1 MKKRLLSLA
10 LALALCLGLTVPA
23 LAADTSGLD
32 AGGAKAFYSKLTAYQ
47 QAVIYADL
55 RDMNGDKTPELV
67 VVSSPRP
74 DGNGFQYHVVTVD
87 IWQVKNGSAVKTSS
101 VECEAGTFTDMEY
114 VSLSGAIYVHA
125 STNSGRPGFHGVTD
139 TYISADSWEYLG
151 ACWYEEPA
159 SMDTD
164 AIADEINSTDFFRA
178 VSGVQQKEI
187 TREEYK
193 ERIQKYRGA
202 TVGEYM
208 FGCGG
213 QSWYNDDKLVNGH
226 DATYQDVLKQL
237 AFQASQGS
245 TTTPAPGTF
254 GPYSIYVDGWAK
266 YFIDF
271 ESAKVER
278 KTVKVRTVGMGGELR
293 DYENVDAILIKVAPL
308 SRVST
313 RLIDDPDGLYA
324 DFAEYA
330 GCDGAYGWSA
340 DVDGSDKFTV
350 YARGSAE
357 FWLYSG
363 AIERSIT
370 GKDECIDLDWT
381 MDSAGNYVQAFVLLE
396 SGTGTTA
403 PSEPTAPSFTDVP
416 AGEYY
421 AAPVSWAIS
430 KGITNGTSTT
440 TFSPDDKCTEAQI
453 LTFLWRASGKPAPSG
468 QRPAWVDAAYQDAVL
483 WASNK
488 GMIDLA
494 GFNPG
499 KPCTRANAVKFIWQA
514 QGSPSPSAASTF
526 TDVAKGAD
534 YAAAVSWAVEEN
546 VTKGTST
553 TTFSPGDTCTRG
565 QIVTFLHRAMG

>member
-23 LAADTSGLD
+23 LAADASGLD
-32 AGGAKAFYSKLTAYQ
+32 AKTASAYLQVLKAQVDKYGVQNGADKTGISYAGLQDMDGDGVSELVIISLIETGIFGDVDFGIWKMRNGNAVRTVDEELNYGALFEMKNLTVAFAHKGGQTRLFYQWDNEFLGSSIDGERMYYRNRSYVFFTADGTADIQEFSDGADGNHRYEFANYDRSWQVDTTPLLSFDGTQWTYSSKSVSELQAALTAKANEAPSKPT
-47 QAVIYADL
+47 
-55 RDMNGDKTPELV
+55 
-67 VVSSPRP
+67 
-74 DGNGFQYHVVTVD
+74 
-87 IWQVKNGSAVKTSS
+87 
-101 VECEAGTFTDMEY
+101 
-114 VSLSGAIYVHA
+114 
-125 STNSGRPGFHGVTD
+125 
-139 TYISADSWEYLG
+139 
-151 ACWYEEPA
+151 
-159 SMDTD
+159 
-164 AIADEINSTDFFRA
+164 
-178 VSGVQQKEI
+178 
-187 TREEYK
+187 
-193 ERIQKYRGA
+193 
-202 TVGEYM
+202 
-208 FGCGG
+208 
-213 QSWYNDDKLVNGH
+213 
-226 DATYQDVLKQL
+226 
-237 AFQASQGS
+237 

-278 KTVKVRTVGMGGELR
+278 KTVKVRTVGMDGELG

-313 RLIDDPDGLYA
+313 RLIDDPDGAYA
-324 DFAEYA
+324 DFARYA

-430 KGITNGTSTT
+430 KGITNGTSVT
-440 TFSPDDKCTEAQI
+440 TFSPGENCTEAQI

-499 KPCTRANAVKFIWQA
+499 KPCTRASAVKFIWQA
-514 QGSPSPSAASTF
+514 QGSPSPSAASAF
-526 TDVAKGAD
+526 TDVDKGAG
-534 YAAAVSWAVEEN
+534 YAAAVSWAVEKN

-553 TTFSPGDTCTRG
+553 TTFSPNDTCTRG

>member
-23 LAADTSGLD
+23 LAADVSGLD
-32 AGGAKAFYSKLTAYQ
+32 AATAAAYARVLEEQISKHGIRTSEAGKGLVCAE
-47 QAVIYADL
+47 L
-55 RDMNGDKTPELV
+55 EDMDGDGTPELIILNAAGEACLDIGV
-67 VVSSPRP
+67 WRMQSGKAVRTASEWTTNYIY
-74 DGNGFQYHVVTVD
+74 DGKIAFAH
-87 IWQVKNGSAVKTSS
+87 KNGEVRLFCDNNMSRGSLFYRS
-101 VECEAGTFTDMEY
+101 YGRELFYIDAGGTRYDY
-114 VSLSGAIYVHA
+114 
-125 STNSGRPGFHGVTD
+125 GVG
-139 TYISADSWEYLG
+139 YI
-151 ACWYEEPA
+151 
-159 SMDTD
+159 
-164 AIADEINSTDFFRA
+164 DEIESEDEEFPPEKDLSNIPYDKSWAVDSTPLLTCSYYWEFGKEDA
-178 VSGVQQKEI
+178 VRNLESALKKKASSGL
-187 TREEYK
+187 T
-193 ERIQKYRGA
+193 
-202 TVGEYM
+202 
-208 FGCGG
+208 
-213 QSWYNDDKLVNGH
+213 
-226 DATYQDVLKQL
+226 
-237 AFQASQGS
+237 